1 MKNYGLTLKEIRE
14 SLNMSQNKL
23 SEGIM
28 SQSNYSKVEKGDIDI
43 PFVKLLGLLERL
55 GMTIEEFLYI
65 HNEHTKNP
73 GKQLNRLN
81 QLDPGNKLKIIEN
94 INQLKAI
101 SNPNQREGELLAIF
115 EALQSVSNDDYE
127 AASKKVSVIWERL
140 KNHDTWY
147 LYDIRLINSILY
159 LFPIDR
165 VGSMVSLVLKRL
177 DKYKNL
183 GNTLKLSANLQINYI
198 LLLIENRD
206 YHSALN
212 IVENLIHFSNR
223 HHLYIHL
230 ATVYVRKGIILE
242 NLNIENAT
250 KWYEKGFMLLEVI
263 NSQKIIQ
270 ELKKEI
276 KLYTNMKESDTN

>member
-1 MKNYGLTLKEIRE
+1 MENYGLTLKEIRE

-43 PFVKLLGLLERL
+43 PFIKMLDLLERL

-65 HNEHTKNP
+65 HHDYTRTP
-73 GKQLNRLN
+73 GKQLSRLN

-94 INQLKAI
+94 INQLKTI
-101 SNPNQREGELLAIF
+101 SNPNQREDELLAIF
-115 EALQSVSNDDYE
+115 EAMQFISNDDYK

-147 LYDIRLINSILY
+147 LYDVRLINSILY
-159 LFPIDR
+159 LFPIDT
-165 VGSMVSLVLKRL
+165 VGSIVTLVLKRL

-183 GNTLKLSANLQINYI
+183 GNTFKLSANLQINYI
-198 LLLIENRD
+198 LLLIENREYD
-206 YHSALN
+206 IALS
-212 IVENLIHFSNR
+212 IVDNLIRFSNH
-223 HHLYIHL
+223 HHLYSHL
-230 ATVYVRKGIILE
+230 ATAYVRKGILLE
-242 NLNIENAT
+242 NLNKGNAT
-250 KWYEKGFMLLEVI
+250 EWYEKAFTLLEVI
-263 NSQKIIQ
+263 NNQTIIK

-276 KLYTNMKESDTN
+276 KLYTNTNKSDTT